1 MALEKVGADPIFLF
15 RFKVHST
22 LANSRPTRASIK
34 PTCGQPG
41 PTWGGLWQTQ
51 DLPMAP
57 KLQLGGS
64 DTSTGCFLCSIHVLE
79 GGVGG
84 RPSWVF
90 FLGLGAG
97 TQWATQQFFC
107 ALGDSHSLAQ
117 CNFRAPCGAIKVL
130 EKTPYFTIDLFHNHL
145 EKDSPQVL

>member
-1 MALEKVGADPIFLF
+1 MALEKVGADPIFLL
-15 RFKVHST
+15 RFKVRST
-22 LANSRPTRASIK
+22 LANLRPTRASIK

-41 PTWGGLWQTQ
+41 PTWGRLWQTQ

-64 DTSTGCFLCSIHVLE
+64 DTSKGCFLCSIHVLE

-90 FLGLGAG
+90 SWEWEPAHSGQLSSFFVHWVTATPWRSAISGPLVGQLRFL
-97 TQWATQQFFC
+97 
-107 ALGDSHSLAQ
+107 
-117 CNFRAPCGAIKVL
+117 K
-130 EKTPYFTIDLFHNHL
+130 KTPYFTIDLFHNHL